1 MDPVKAGIV
10 ILITL
15 VVIVI
20 MNLAIYVY
28 ARRGRHGLPHEI
40 EMLKRAANRARN
52 PWGKE
57 DAMLEELSRLTEA
70 LKDQPA
76 DSQEDLD
83 EQ

>member
-20 MNLAIYVY
+20 INLAIYFY

-40 EMLKRAANRARN
+40 EMLKRAANRVRN
-52 PWGKE
+52 PWVKE
-57 DAMLEELSRLTEA
+57 DTMLEELSRLTEA
-70 LKDQPA
+70 LKGQPA
-76 DSQEDLD
+76 DRQEDED

>member
-20 MNLAIYVY
+20 INLAIYVS
-28 ARRGRHGLPHEI
+28 ARRGRRGLPHEI

-52 PWGKE
+52 PWVKE

-70 LKDQPA
+70 LKAQPA
-76 DSQEDLD
+76 DRQEEMD

>member
-1 MDPVKAGIV
+1 
-10 ILITL
+10 
-15 VVIVI
+15 
-20 MNLAIYVY
+20 
-28 ARRGRHGLPHEI
+28 
-40 EMLKRAANRARN
+40 MLKHAANRARN

>member
-20 MNLAIYVY
+20 INLAIYVY
-28 ARRGRHGLPHEI
+28 ARRGRRGLPHEI

-52 PWGKE
+52 PWVKE

-70 LKDQPA
+70 LKAQPA
-76 DSQEDLD
+76 DRQEEMD

>member
-20 MNLAIYVY
+20 INLAIYVY
-28 ARRGRHGLPHEI
+28 AKRSRRGLPHEI

-52 PWGKE
+52 PWVKE

-70 LKDQPA
+70 LKGQPA
-76 DSQEDLD
+76 DRQEEMD